1 MTKKNFEFDLIG
13 RDGNARAG
21 VFYTPH
27 GPIETP
33 VFAPVGTQATV
44 KSLTA
49 SQLEAENISFILNN
63 TYHLYLRPGDE
74 LIASLGGVHGFMNW
88 KGPILTDSGGFQ
100 VFSLNELRKID
111 EQGVTDR
118 KSVV

>member
-1 MTKKNFEFDLIG
+1 MTKNNFEFDLIG

-44 KSLTA
+44 KSMTA
-49 SQLEAENISFILNN
+49 S
-63 TYHLYLRPGDE
+63 
-74 LIASLGGVHGFMNW
+74 
-88 KGPILTDSGGFQ
+88 
-100 VFSLNELRKID
+100 
-111 EQGVTDR
+111 
-118 KSVV
+118 